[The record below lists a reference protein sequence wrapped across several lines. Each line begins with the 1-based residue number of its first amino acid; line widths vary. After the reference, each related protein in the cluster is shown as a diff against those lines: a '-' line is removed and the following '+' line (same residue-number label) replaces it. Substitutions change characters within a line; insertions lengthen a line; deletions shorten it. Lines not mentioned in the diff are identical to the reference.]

1 MGGLRVFPRRA
12 EAGAHRGFA
21 DAAPGHAQAPR
32 RASAG
37 LTCPVLCGTIGRPQ
51 LRGSLPTRRTMTQP
65 TRRQLANA
73 IRFLAADAV
82 QAANSGHPGMP
93 MGMADIAEVLWND
106 YLRHNP
112 NNPKWFNRDRFVL
125 SNGHGSMLQYALLH
139 LSGYDLP
146 IEQLKAFRQLG
157 SRTAGHPERH
167 ETPGVETT
175 TGPLG
180 QGFANAVGFAL
191 AEKLLAQRYNRPEFE
206 VVDHRTWVFMG
217 DGCLMEGISHEA
229 ASLAGTWGL
238 GKLVCFWDDNNISID
253 GEVEGWFTDDTPAR
267 FESYG
272 WNVVRGVDG
281 HDPESIKAGI
291 DAALS
296 QFDRP
301 TLICCKT
308 TIGFG
313 SPNKAGQESSHGAP
327 LGKDELEATRKALGW
342 AYGPFEIPEEIY
354 AGWRAG
360 GTGTLRQAE
369 WEQLFDKYAAQFPA
383 EAEELTRRSHGEL
396 PADFIAR
403 ADAYIAQV
411 QAEAPNI
418 ASRKASQNAI
428 QAFAPLL
435 PEIVGG
441 SADLAGSNLTLWKGA
456 QSVVG
461 DDPQANYVHYGVR
474 EFGMSAIANGLA
486 LHGGFLPFDA
496 TFLVFSDYARNA
508 LRMSALIPAHV
519 IHVFTHD
526 SIGLGEDGPT
536 HQPVEHIASLRY
548 IPNNDVWRPCDATES
563 AVSWKA
569 AILRRDNPSCLIFS
583 RQNLAPQARSA
594 EQVKLIERGGYV
606 LADAAGT
613 PDVILIATGS
623 EVGLAMAAK
632 PELDAAGIKT
642 RVVSMPSTNV
652 FDRQDPGYRESVLPH
667 AVRARVAVE
676 AGVTGFWRQ
685 YVGLDGAV
693 IGLDSFGASAPAD
706 KLYQHFGITTEAVVA
721 AARAQLAN

>member
-1 MGGLRVFPRRA
+1 
-12 EAGAHRGFA
+12 
-21 DAAPGHAQAPR
+21 
-32 RASAG
+32 
-37 LTCPVLCGTIGRPQ
+37 
-51 LRGSLPTRRTMTQP
+51 MTQP

-82 QAANSGHPGMP
+82 ETAKSGHPGMP

-106 YLRHNP
+106 YHRHNP
-112 NNPKWFNRDRFVL
+112 NNPQWFNRDRFVL

-157 SRTAGHPERH
+157 SHTAGHPERH

-191 AEKLLAQRYNRPEFE
+191 AEKLLAQRFNRPELE
-206 VVDHRTWVFMG
+206 IVDHRTWVFMG

-238 GKLVCFWDDNNISID
+238 HKLVCFWDDNHISID
-253 GEVEGWFTDDTPAR
+253 GNTEGWFTDNTPER
-267 FESYG
+267 FEAYG

-291 DAALS
+291 EAALS
-296 QFDRP
+296 QDGKP
-301 TLICCKT
+301 TLICCRT

-313 SPNKAGQESSHGAP
+313 SPNKSGKESSHGAP
-327 LGKDELEATRKALGW
+327 LGKDELEATRKALDW
-342 AYGPFEIPEEIY
+342 NYGPFEIPEEIY

-369 WEQLFDKYAAQFPA
+369 WEQQFDKYAAQYPA
-383 EAEELTRRSHGEL
+383 EAAELTRRSHGDL
-396 PADFIAR
+396 PADFIAK

-411 QAEAPNI
+411 AAEGQTI
-418 ASRKASQNAI
+418 ASRKASQLAI
-428 QAFAPLL
+428 EAFAPLL

-441 SADLAGSNLTLWKGA
+441 SADLAHSNLTLWKGSK
-456 QSVVG
+456 SVAT
-461 DDPQANYVHYGVR
+461 DDANANYVYYGVR
-474 EFGMSAIANGLA
+474 EFGMTAIANGLA
-486 LHGGFLPFDA
+486 LHGGFIPFDA

-508 LRMSALIPAHV
+508 VRMSALIPAHA
-519 IHVFTHD
+519 IHVYTHD

-536 HQPVEHIASLRY
+536 HQPVEHLASLRY
-548 IPNNDVWRPCDATES
+548 IPNNDVWRPCDAVES

-569 AILRRDNPSCLIFS
+569 AITRQDGPSCLVFS
-583 RQNLAPQARSA
+583 RQNLPHQPRDA
-594 EQVKLIERGGYV
+594 EQIAQIERGGYV

-623 EVGLAMAAK
+623 EVSLATEAK
-632 PELDAAGIKT
+632 AQLDAAGLKT
-642 RVVSMPSTNV
+642 RVVSMPSSDV
-652 FDRQDPGYRESVLPH
+652 FLRQDAAYRESVLPN
-667 AVRARVAVE
+667 AVRKRVAIE

-685 YVGLDGAV
+685 FVGLDGAV
-693 IGLDSFGASAPAD
+693 IGIDTFGASAPAD
-706 KLYQHFGITTEAVVA
+706 KLYQHFGITTAHVVEAA
-721 AARAQLAN
+721 KAL